1 MKCILIFLNHLFL
14 IEPIFPSNVMIY
26 NCRLRYDLHK
36 KKPNFQYKIIYKKEI
51 YQNSKQNS
59 KGLGLIACETDEHK
73 RICFESSTY
82 LSL

>member
-1 MKCILIFLNHLFL
+1 
-14 IEPIFPSNVMIY
+14 MIY
-26 NCRLRYDLHK
+26 TK

-73 RICFESSTY
+73 IICFESSTY